1 MKVYLEETNKKPKI
15 FVTPIK
21 SVFFEETV
29 KLEIDEK
36 IEVNTEEVVAA
47 LEKVEIKDEARP
59 E

>member
-21 SVFFEETV
+21 SGFFEETV

-36 IEVNTEEVVAA
+36 IEVNTEEVVEA

>member
-1 MKVYLEETNKKPKI
+1 M
-15 FVTPIK
+15 
-21 SVFFEETV
+21 

-36 IEVNTEEVVAA
+36 IEVNTEEVVEA